1 LRAKSEGTKYKLLTM
16 PRKKAMFALI
26 FQQDWVAT
34 YALQVSTRDPVSI
47 DVSSVV
53 CLLCSSVG
61 GHNSSDTHSYKQE
74 RMSNDECETAPWHTD
89 TFVSHQEAYE

>member
-1 LRAKSEGTKYKLLTM
+1 
-16 PRKKAMFALI
+16 MFALI